1 MRDSSLYFER
11 NFYDAF
17 YQKIITWWEEPTF
30 IVLNG
35 NSGVGISFYQIYLL
49 RRLLNEKG
57 RAYPFVVHQK
67 GTAFFLYH
75 FETCKVW
82 QLRGDRDYIECLL
95 NSIENSLYFFEP
107 WPSTKQVFPLSTD
120 SRSILFESP
129 NSIKINE
136 RSRFLYMPNG
146 TLDELLVV
154 AEEENLDANA
164 VKETYDKLGGIMRYA
179 LRTKDRDRGKG
190 FGRIMPR

>member
-1 MRDSSLYFER
+1 VPAKLDRKFFIRFRAMAKYKASFS
-11 NFYDAF
+11 AF
-17 YQKIITWWEEPTF
+17 Y
-30 IVLNG
+30 
-35 NSGVGISFYQIYLL
+35 SF
-49 RRLLNEKG
+49 
-57 RAYPFVVHQK
+57 AV
-67 GTAFFLYH
+67 
-75 FETCKVW
+75 
-82 QLRGDRDYIECLL
+82 D
-95 NSIENSLYFFEP
+95 
-107 WPSTKQVFPLSTD
+107 
-120 SRSILFESP
+120 LFESP

-136 RSRFLYMPNG
+136 RSRFLYMPNW